1 MRLTGIEDP
10 ALRANITAVHPLHG
24 VRAGSALLRVA
35 DRLVAVQDDAWS
47 VAWIALPGLAVTT
60 QVLMGNG
67 AALPKKQKPDFEAS
81 VLAPD
86 GTIHLFGSGSAAN
99 RCVVARIAADRAAVE
114 LRDLSALYTA
124 VGHALDIVGSPNIEA
139 ALLHDDRLRLFHRGA
154 GAATSG
160 SVDLPA
166 TVLHGGPF
174 RILARQQYE
183 FGHLDGVALHITDA
197 AGMAGARTAFL
208 AAAEQTDDAIADGP
222 VAGSVIGLIE
232 PGGTSSR
239 LRWARLIDPDGRPS
253 QRKAEGLVMDDDGCG
268 AWVLTDP
275 DSTEHPAELCRVVLT
290 GYV

>member
-1 MRLTGIEDP
+1 MILTGIEDT
-10 ALRANITAVHPLHG
+10 ALQARITAVHPLHG

-47 VAWIALPGLAVTT
+47 VAWIDLPGLAVTT
-60 QVLMGNG
+60 QVLMGDG
-67 AALPKKQKPDFEAS
+67 TALPKKQKPDFEAA

-86 GTIHLFGSGSAAN
+86 GSIHMFGSGSAAN
-99 RCVVARIAADRAAVE
+99 RCVVARIATGSAMVE
-114 LRDLSALYTA
+114 LRDMSLLYAA
-124 VGHALDIVGSPNIEA
+124 VRRALDLDSPPNIEA

-154 GAATSG
+154 GAAPSA

-166 TVLHGGPF
+166 TVLQAGPIE
-174 RILARQQYE
+174 ILSCQHYE

-197 AGMAGARTAFL
+197 AGMNGARTAFL

-232 PGGTSSR
+232 SAGMSTR
-239 LRWARLIDPDGRPS
+239 LRWARLIDPDGSPS

-268 AWVLTDP
+268 AWILTDP
-275 DSTEHPAELCRVVLT
+275 DSKQRPAELCRVALT
-290 GYV
+290 GYA